1 MQLAIRRTD
10 QEICRTLGKE
20 NIMKRALLLSIAL
33 FAAFGL
39 SGCSYNE
46 LTAKHQ
52 NVKGK
57 WSGVESAM
65 QRRADLIPNL
75 VETAKLSG
83 VQEQEVFGQI
93 AEARSRLLNATQAP
107 GQAEGGDKTPEQRQ
121 AVIDANNSFGG
132 TIGRLL
138 SLNESYPQ
146 LRSSEAF
153 MKVQDELSGT
163 ENRLNT
169 ARLDYI
175 GAVTDYN
182 TTRNSFPAVLTA
194 GLLGFKEE
202 PQFQADPN
210 ARTVPSVGD
219 ANSLRRNQAP
229 APPTNAPAPANG
241 NR

>member
-1 MQLAIRRTD
+1 
-10 QEICRTLGKE
+10 
-20 NIMKRALLLSIAL
+20 MKRAILLSIAL
-33 FAAFGL
+33 FAAIGL

-46 LTAKHQ
+46 LTAKQQ

-57 WSGVESAM
+57 WANVESAM

-75 VETAKLSG
+75 VETAKMSG

-93 AEARSRLLNATQAP
+93 ADARSRLLNAAQAP

-138 SLNESYPQ
+138 SLQENYPQ

-153 MKVQDELSGT
+153 LKVQDELSGT
-163 ENRLNT
+163 ENRINT
-169 ARLDYI
+169 TRIDFND
-175 GAVTDYN
+175 AVTDYN

-202 PQFQADPN
+202 PFFQADEG
-210 ARTVPSVGD
+210 ARQAPTVGD
-219 ANSLRRNQAP
+219 ANSLRR
-229 APPTNAPAPANG
+229 PTN
-241 NR
+241 

>member
-1 MQLAIRRTD
+1 
-10 QEICRTLGKE
+10 
-20 NIMKRALLLSIAL
+20 MKRVILLTVAMV
-33 FAAFGL
+33 AVFGF

-46 LTAKHQ
+46 LTAKQQ

-57 WSGVESAM
+57 WSGVESSM

-75 VETAKLSG
+75 VETAKMSG
-83 VQEQEVFGQI
+83 IQEQEVFGQI
-93 AEARSRLLNATQAP
+93 ADARSRLLNAASAP

-121 AVIDANNSFGG
+121 AVIEANNSFGG

-138 SLNESYPQ
+138 SLTESYPQ
-146 LRSSEAF
+146 LRSNEAF

-169 ARLDYI
+169 ARLDYVD
-175 GAVTDYN
+175 AVTDYN

-202 PQFQADPN
+202 PFFEAEPG
-210 ARTVPSVGD
+210 ARSAPSVGD
-219 ANSLRRNQAP
+219 SNSLRRTQAP
-229 APPTNAPAPANG
+229 AAPAAN
-241 NR
+241 N